1 MSSTGSGSG
10 EAEHRH
16 TLSNTLAH
24 AIAGNSR
31 AIVKGKNIARRS
43 VFAKD
48 STRLSDIKGYLLKKS
63 SKGVYQRRFFYVN
76 NAYLIYKTK
85 ESSKKLDAVID
96 LRNCISAKLVDR
108 HGEMTLELM
117 GVDEE
122 DGGEGDAGSF
132 YYFLKAKDNKVATKW
147 VNNVKLRMQYYDKL
161 DSAGQSEIAEIFH
174 EEEVRVGRG
183 AGGEEQCGA
192 MRMA

>member
-1 MSSTGSGSG
+1 MPAGTQRVVASSRVRTTKPRAS
-10 EAEHRH
+10 RP
-16 TLSNTLAH
+16 
-24 AIAGNSR
+24 SR
-31 AIVKGKNIARRS
+31 ASYTA
-43 VFAKD
+43 
-48 STRLSDIKGYLLKKS
+48 
-63 SKGVYQRRFFYVN
+63 
-76 NAYLIYKTK
+76 
-85 ESSKKLDAVID
+85 
-96 LRNCISAKLVDR
+96 LVDR
-108 HGEMTLELM
+108 HGEITLELM

-183 AGGEEQCGA
+183 AGGGEQCGA